1 MSTNTQDHQRYED
14 VIIKEVT
21 NVDAGGWVGIIT
33 EEHGEIRCKSNLRK
47 KLGLKKAWEGDLTVW
62 VNPNSSTVCVA
73 FDQKAWK
80 ATGADAM
87 PHGQWSLSPDINAI
101 NPYDA
106 EGFVYLIREKS
117 TNKGYVGKKSYW
129 NYSKGKRVR
138 QSNWKTYASSGVD
151 TAQKV
156 SDNPEEFEYTI
167 LAEAPDKS
175 ALNYLEVMWQ
185 IKLEVLTA
193 VDYETGEK
201 LYYNKTLGSEKWM
214 LTKAFIE
221 EYNAKSNV

>member
-1 MSTNTQDHQRYED
+1 
-14 VIIKEVT
+14 
-21 NVDAGGWVGIIT
+21 
-33 EEHGEIRCKSNLRK
+33 
-47 KLGLKKAWEGDLTVW
+47 
-62 VNPNSSTVCVA
+62 
-73 FDQKAWK
+73 
-80 ATGADAM
+80 M
-87 PHGQWSLSPDINAI
+87 PHGQWSLSADINAI

-106 EGFVYLIREKS
+106 EGFVYLIHEKS
-117 TNKGYVGKKSYW
+117 TGKGYVGKKSYW

-185 IKLEVLTA
+185 IKLEVLTS
-193 VDYETGEK
+193 VDHEGEK